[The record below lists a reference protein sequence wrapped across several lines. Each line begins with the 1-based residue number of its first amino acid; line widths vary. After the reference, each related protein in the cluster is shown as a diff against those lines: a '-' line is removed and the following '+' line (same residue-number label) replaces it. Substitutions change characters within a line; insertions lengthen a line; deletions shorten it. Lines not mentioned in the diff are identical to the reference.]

1 MGYTLTEKILR
12 EHLADGS
19 YEQGKEIGIKIDQT
33 LTQDATGTM
42 AYLQFESMGLSDIA
56 TELSVSYVD
65 HNTIQVGFENADDH
79 AYLESIAKKY
89 GIYFSRPGNGICHQV
104 HLERFAR
111 PGKTL
116 LGSDSHTPTAGG
128 VSSLAMGAGGLDVA
142 VAMGGGAYYLAAP
155 KVIDIHLMGNF
166 QPWSTAKDVALKVLQ
181 ILSTKGNV
189 GFVSEYTG
197 DGIAGLTVPE
207 RATITNMGAETGVTT
222 SIFPSDLQ
230 TKRFLAAQERENQWQ
245 PLAADKDA
253 IYDRSLEIDLA
264 EIEPLAA
271 APHSPGNI
279 IKVGDLDL
287 PVDQVM
293 IGSCTNSSYVD
304 LMTVARMV
312 KGKKL
317 PEGVS
322 LGIAPGSRQVLKAI
336 AKNGALSD
344 LIAFGARIL
353 ESSCGFCI
361 GNSMSPCTDS
371 VSVRTSNRNFQGRS
385 GTPSA
390 NVYLTSPVVAAAAA
404 LTGRLTD
411 PRELDMDFP
420 AIQMPDHFD
429 IDDRMI
435 IPPLAPEQRA
445 RATIC
450 RGPNIGQPPV
460 NQPLP
465 EDITG
470 SVTIRV
476 GDLTT
481 TDHIMP
487 AGSRLKYRSNVP
499 KYAEF
504 VFEPLDKDFSSRASS
519 LRDQGFHNLI
529 VAGLSY
535 GQGSSREHAA
545 MCPMYLGVK
554 GVIAKSIERIHAANL
569 VNFGIVPFTFEKEA
583 DWDLLPEKTNIRIP
597 GIRGSIEKG
606 LDSVLAHAEGS
617 KKGEEGVGRKGGNK
631 KEEEIVLKM
640 NLSGRQRMI
649 LLAGGLLPFTV
660 ASRKENKGN

>member
-19 YEQGKEIGIKIDQT
+19 YEPGKEIGIKIDQT

-79 AYLESIAKKY
+79 AYLESIAKRY

-128 VSSLAMGAGGLDVA
+128 VGSLAMGAGGLDVA
-142 VAMGGGAYYLAAP
+142 VAMGGGAYYLTAP
-155 KVIDIHLMGNF
+155 KVIDVHLTGNL

-230 TKRFLAAQERENQWQ
+230 TRRFLAAQERENQWQ
-245 PLAADKDA
+245 QLAADKDST
-253 IYDRSLEIDLA
+253 YDRSLEIDL
-264 EIEPLAA
+264 EKIEPLAA

-279 IKVGDLDL
+279 VRVSDLDL

-322 LGIAPGSRQVLKAI
+322 LGIAPGSRQVLSAI
-336 AKNGALSD
+336 ARNGALSD

-361 GNSMSPCTDS
+361 GNSMSPCTNS
-371 VSVRTSNRNFQGRS
+371 ISVRTSNRNFVGRS

-411 PRELDMDFP
+411 PRELDMEFP
-420 AIQMPDHFD
+420 EIQMPDHFD

-435 IPPLAPEQRA
+435 IPPAAPEQRT
-445 RATIC
+445 RTLIC

-470 SVTIRV
+470 FVTIRV
-476 GDLTT
+476 GDLIT

-504 VFEPLDKDFSSRASS
+504 VFEPLDKDFFPRASTH
-519 LRDQGFHNLI
+519 RDQGFHNLI
-529 VAGLSY
+529 VAGQSY

-583 DWDLLPEKTNIRIP
+583 DWDLLPEKTDIRIP
-597 GIRGSIEKG
+597 GIRRSLETGDKNIRALAGYKNEEK
-606 LDSVLAHAEGS
+606 
-617 KKGEEGVGRKGGNK
+617 
-631 KEEEIVLKM
+631 EITLNT
-640 NLSGRQRMI
+640 NLSQRQRNI

-660 ASRKENKGN
+660 KTRKGN

>member
-19 YEQGKEIGIKIDQT
+19 YERGKEIGIKIDQT

-128 VSSLAMGAGGLDVA
+128 VGSLAMGAGGLDVA

-155 KVIDIHLMGNF
+155 KVIDIQLTGNL

-230 TKRFLAAQERENQWQ
+230 TKRFLAAQERESQWQ
-245 PLAADKDA
+245 PLAPDKDA
-253 IYDRSLEIDLA
+253 TYDRSLEIDLA
-264 EIEPLAA
+264 QIEPLAA

-279 IKVGDLDL
+279 IKVLDLDL
-287 PVDQVM
+287 AVDQVM

-312 KGKKL
+312 RGKKL

-322 LGIAPGSRQVLKAI
+322 LGIAPGSRQVLNAI

-361 GNSMSPCTDS
+361 GNSMSPCTNS
-371 VSVRTSNRNFQGRS
+371 VSVRTSNRNFMGRS

-411 PRELDMDFP
+411 PRELDMEFP
-420 AIQMPDHFD
+420 AIQMPEHFD

-465 EDITG
+465 EDIAG

-476 GDLTT
+476 GDLIT

-504 VFEPLDKDFSSRASS
+504 VFEPLDRNFFSRASS

-569 VNFGIVPFTFEKEA
+569 VNFGIVPFTFENEA
-583 DWDLLPEKTNIRIP
+583 DWNLLPEKTNIRIP
-597 GIRGSIEKG
+597 GIRRSLEKG
-606 LDSVLAHAEGS
+606 LDSVLAHAES
-617 KKGEEGVGRKGGNK
+617 SRKGEEGVGRKGENK
-631 KEEEIVLKM
+631 KEEELVLKM
-640 NLSGRQRMI
+640 NLSRRQRMI

-660 ASRKENKGN
+660 MSRK

>member
-19 YEQGKEIGIKIDQT
+19 YELGKEIGIKIDQT

-128 VSSLAMGAGGLDVA
+128 VGSLAMGAGGLDVA

-155 KVIDIHLMGNF
+155 KVIDVHLMGNL

-197 DGIAGLTVPE
+197 HGIAGLTVPE

-230 TKRFLAAQERENQWQ
+230 TKRFLAAQERESQWK

-253 IYDRSLEIDLA
+253 TYDRSLEIDLA

-287 PVDQVM
+287 AVDQVM

-312 KGKKL
+312 RGKKL

-322 LGIAPGSRQVLKAI
+322 LGIAPGSRQVLNAI

-361 GNSMSPCTDS
+361 GNSMSPCTNS
-371 VSVRTSNRNFQGRS
+371 VSVRTSNRNFMGRS

-411 PRELDMDFP
+411 PRELDMEFP
-420 AIQMPDHFD
+420 GIQMPDHFD

-435 IPPLAPEQRA
+435 IPPLSPEQRA

-460 NQPLP
+460 NQPLQ
-465 EDITG
+465 EDIAG

-476 GDLTT
+476 GDLIT

-504 VFEPLDKDFSSRASS
+504 VFEPLDKDFFSRASS
-519 LRDQGFHNLI
+519 LRDQGFQNLI

-569 VNFGIVPFTFEKEA
+569 VNFGIVPFTFEKES

-597 GIRGSIEKG
+597 GIRKSLEKG
-606 LDSVLAHAEGS
+606 LDSVLAHAES
-617 KKGEEGVGRKGGNK
+617 SRKGEEGVGRKGENK
-631 KEEEIVLKM
+631 KEEELVLKM
-640 NLSGRQRMI
+640 NLSRRQRMI

-660 ASRKENKGN
+660 MSRK

>member
-1 MGYTLTEKILR
+1 MSFTLTEKILR
-12 EHLADGS
+12 QHLVDGS
-19 YEQGKEIGIKIDQT
+19 YEPGKEIGIKIDQT

-89 GIYFSRPGNGICHQV
+89 GIHFSRPGNGICHQV

-128 VSSLAMGAGGLDVA
+128 VGSLAIGAGGLDVA
-142 VAMGGGAYYLAAP
+142 VSMGGGAYYLTAP
-155 KVIDIHLMGNF
+155 RVINVRLTGKLK
-166 QPWSTAKDVALKVLQ
+166 PWATAKDVVLKVLS

-189 GFVSEYTG
+189 GCVCEYTG
-197 DGIAGLTVPE
+197 EGISGLTVPE

-222 SIFPSDLQ
+222 SIFPSDEQ
-230 TKRFLAAQERENQWQ
+230 TQRFLRAQGRGEHWA
-245 PLAADKDA
+245 LMAADRDA
-253 IYDRSLEIDLA
+253 VYDRILEIDLSQ
-264 EIEPLAA
+264 IEPLAS

-279 IKVGDLDL
+279 VKIKDLNL

-304 LMTVARMV
+304 LMTVASMV
-312 KGKKL
+312 KGKHL
-317 PEGVS
+317 PAGVS
-322 LGIAPGSRQVLKAI
+322 LGIAPGSRQVLSAL

-353 ESSCGFCI
+353 EASCGFCI

-371 VSVRTSNRNFQGRS
+371 ASVRTSNRNFLGRS

-390 NVYLTSPVVAAAAA
+390 SVYLTSPVVAAAAA

-411 PRELDMDFP
+411 PRDLGTDYP
-420 AIQMPDHFD
+420 SIKMPEHFE
-429 IDDRMI
+429 IDDSMI
-435 IPPLAPEQRA
+435 IPPLPAAQRA
-445 RATIC
+445 QIKIC
-450 RGPNIGQPPV
+450 RGPNIGEPPV
-460 NQPLP
+460 NGPMP
-465 EDITG
+465 EEISG
-470 SVTIRV
+470 HVTIRV
-476 GDLTT
+476 GDMVT

-499 KYAEF
+499 KYSEF
-504 VFEPLDKDFSSRASS
+504 VFEPLDKDFCRRASA
-519 LRDQGFHNLI
+519 LRDQGVHNLI
-529 VAGLSY
+529 VAGQSY

-545 MCPMYLGVK
+545 LCPMYLGVK

-569 VNFGIVPFTFEKEA
+569 VNFGIVPFRFAEEA
-583 DWDLLPEKTNIRIP
+583 DWDNLPEKTEVRIP
-597 GIRGSIEKG
+597 GIRKA
-606 LDSVLAHAEGS
+606 LQT
-617 KKGEEGVGRKGGNK
+617 GEEGVQAFAGNRQ
-631 KEEEIVLKM
+631 ISLKM
-640 NLSGRQRMI
+640 SLSGRQREI

-660 ASRKENKGN
+660 QAGRER

>member
-1 MGYTLTEKILR
+1 
-12 EHLADGS
+12 
-19 YEQGKEIGIKIDQT
+19 
-33 LTQDATGTM
+33 
-42 AYLQFESMGLSDIA
+42 
-56 TELSVSYVD
+56 
-65 HNTIQVGFENADDH
+65 
-79 AYLESIAKKY
+79 
-89 GIYFSRPGNGICHQV
+89 
-104 HLERFAR
+104 
-111 PGKTL
+111 
-116 LGSDSHTPTAGG
+116 
-128 VSSLAMGAGGLDVA
+128 
-142 VAMGGGAYYLAAP
+142 
-155 KVIDIHLMGNF
+155 
-166 QPWSTAKDVALKVLQ
+166 
-181 ILSTKGNV
+181 
-189 GFVSEYTG
+189 
-197 DGIAGLTVPE
+197 
-207 RATITNMGAETGVTT
+207 
-222 SIFPSDLQ
+222 
-230 TKRFLAAQERENQWQ
+230 
-245 PLAADKDA
+245 DKDA
-253 IYDRSLEIDLA
+253 TYDRSLEIDLA
-264 EIEPLAA
+264 QIEPLAA

-287 PVDQVM
+287 AVDQVM

-312 KGKKL
+312 RGKRL
-317 PEGVS
+317 PEGIS
-322 LGIAPGSRQVLKAI
+322 LGIAPGSRQVLSAI

-361 GNSMSPCTDS
+361 GNSMSPCTNS
-371 VSVRTSNRNFQGRS
+371 VSVRTSNRNFMGRS

-411 PRELDMDFP
+411 PRELDMEFP
-420 AIQMPDHFD
+420 GIQMPDHFD

-435 IPPLAPEQRA
+435 IPPLSPEQRA

-460 NQPLP
+460 NQPLQ
-465 EDITG
+465 EDIAG

-476 GDLTT
+476 GDLIT

-504 VFEPLDKDFSSRASS
+504 VFEPLDKYFFSRASS

-569 VNFGIVPFTFEKEA
+569 VNFGIVPFTFEKES

-597 GIRGSIEKG
+597 GIRKSLEKG
-606 LDSVLAHAEGS
+606 LDSVLAHAES
-617 KKGEEGVGRKGGNK
+617 SRKGEEGVGRKGENK
-631 KEEEIVLKM
+631 KEEELVLKM
-640 NLSGRQRMI
+640 NLSRRQRMI

-660 ASRKENKGN
+660 MSRK